1 MGRVET
7 SYALRRKATRLKAG
21 LLYSTWGPSG
31 LSLEHTRLKVVWK
44 FNNFN
49 CMAYIRKGGKGGGG
63 DQERGRGPR
72 QQHTGGRN
80 RYKVPNN
87 KVPNHKIPNAQSS

>member
-31 LSLEHTRLKVVWK
+31 LSLKHTRLKVVSNAI
-44 FNNFN
+44 NNFN
-49 CMAYIRKGGKGGGG
+49 CMAYSRKGGKGGGG
-63 DQERGRGPR
+63 
-72 QQHTGGRN
+72 N
-80 RYKVPNN
+80 
-87 KVPNHKIPNAQSS
+87 

>member
-49 CMAYIRKGGKGGGG
+49 CMAYIRKGGQGG
-63 DQERGRGPR
+63 RGRPGEGAR
-72 QQHTGGRN
+72 AAATAYWGTHTH
-80 RYKVPNN
+80 P
-87 KVPNHKIPNAQSS
+87 QLL